1 LDGKR
6 SELAGIIIPFPS
18 NVAVAPLNF
27 SPSIMHAS
35 VGSSLSISSEV
46 MKMSVPPLRSVL
58 RDTRR
63 FDLLN
68 GHIRL
73 KERSGDAATDI

>member
-1 LDGKR
+1 MILPY
-6 SELAGIIIPFPS
+6 SS

-27 SPSIMHAS
+27 SLSIMHAS

-58 RDTRR
+58 IGNRR
-63 FDLLN
+63 FHLLN
-68 GHIRL
+68 EHIRL
-73 KERSGDAATDI
+73 KEISGDAASDI

>member
-1 LDGKR
+1 MDGNR
-6 SELAGIIIPFPS
+6 SELAGIILPFPS

-46 MKMSVPPLRSVL
+46 IKISVPPLRSVL
-58 RDTRR
+58 MGNRR

-68 GHIRL
+68 EHIRL
-73 KERSGDAATDI
+73 KEMSGDVATDI